1 MKLRIHPKSSLHFYT
16 SNNLVDFKCTPGQ
29 VLMNTSYGRHTQQ
42 KNSNTKWSV
51 YKGSSAHR
59 FFEPCWDSGIHM
71 NAQLNQIYLGQKNQ
85 SEFENLFFINNTK
98 CNKYKT
104 VISRLNSQ

>member
-1 MKLRIHPKSSLHFYT
+1 MEDTLNK
-16 SNNLVDFKCTPGQ
+16 
-29 VLMNTSYGRHTQQ
+29 

-85 SEFENLFFINNTK
+85 LSLKIFFLIFLFF
-98 CNKYKT
+98 Y
-104 VISRLNSQ
+104 Q